1 MTTATATQAPNED
14 RQRPWWLTLI
24 SGILAMIIGG
34 ILLWGTS
41 EAKVDTYLIL
51 VVALGIY
58 WMMEGIF
65 NIIWLFLDHSMWGWK
80 LFVGIVSIIAGFY
93 IMAHPVISALALPK
107 IFALFL
113 GIWGLMYG
121 VILLISAFM
130 GGGWKAGLLG
140 ALGII
145 FGLALMFNYYALGM
159 GLAMLWSAAVLA
171 VIGGIIMIVQA
182 FRQRSAE

>member
-1 MTTATATQAPNED
+1 MTTATAIQAPNEY

-24 SGILAMIIGG
+24 SGILAVIIGG
-34 ILLWGTS
+34 ILLWGNLN
-41 EAKVDTYLIL
+41 AKVETYMVL

-65 NIIWLFLDHSMWGWK
+65 NIIWLFIDHAMWGWK

-93 IMAHPVISALALPK
+93 IMAHPIISAVALPK

-130 GGGWKAGLLG
+130 GGGWKAGILG
-140 ALGII
+140 GLGII
-145 FGLALMFNYYALGM
+145 FGLALMFNYYAFGM

-171 VIGGIIMIVQA
+171 FVGGIIMIVQA
-182 FRQRSAE
+182 FGQRSA